1 MASDRWYN
9 PGDNYLLDDLSGLKI
24 RRSRSRIIPGGQTGQ
39 LAVAPERWEAQHP
52 QDLVQGVVDDQS
64 VPLARPRQVNR
75 FTVLGTVVTAFAGRG
90 ALSMQVDSTVG
101 FQIGDVCQVPLDDGN
116 LFQFTVSAIAG
127 SILSWTSPGLPG
139 TVGGSFSDPLENSVI
154 DVTATQRGGTFSD
167 GSISH

>member
-1 MASDRWYN
+1 MADDLHFV
-9 PGDNYLLDDLSGLKI
+9 PGDNYILDDLSGMKI
-24 RRSRSRIIPGGQTGQ
+24 RRSRARIIPGGQTGQ
-39 LAVAPERWEAQHP
+39 LAVAPERWEAQQP
-52 QDLVQGVVDDQS
+52 QDLVQGVVDDQT

-75 FTVLGTVVTAFAGRG
+75 FTVLGTFVTASAARG

-101 FQIGDVCQVPLDDGN
+101 FRAGDVCQVPLDDGN

-127 SILSWTSPGLPG
+127 NVLSWTSPGLPG

-154 DVTATQRGGTFSD
+154 DITATQRGGTFSD